1 MGGSNDFQTVGS
13 RKRKRCQR
21 VFDTKSNK
29 FKVDDYYEGGAD
41 EPPTAIEFNG
51 CLWHSFDECYSP
63 GTHSP
68 FSNNNMR
75 DLYLQQKQKEY
86 LLSKSGCIVESI
98 WECEWKRMRKEDD
111 VKRVLYELRAEGVIV
126 TSGEDE
132 EIGCY
137 SSGIVP
143 RDALYGGRTGNTSI
157 YQSVK
162 KKRFGSR
169 IRYYDIK
176 SLSPDVMRNGEYPV
190 GFPEVKR
197 RDFDYS
203 ENAYFGLMKVKMIP
217 PKKLFHPVLPYRV
230 KRKNETK
237 IIISVVSNMRRTK

>member
-1 MGGSNDFQTVGS
+1 MDG
-13 RKRKRCQR
+13 
-21 VFDTKSNK
+21 
-29 FKVDDYYEGGAD
+29 YYEGGAD

-51 CLWHSFDECYSP
+51 CLWHDCDECYSLD
-63 GTHSP
+63 THSP

-75 DLYLQQKQKEY
+75 DLYLQQKQKIY
-86 LLSKSGCIVESI
+86 ILSKSGCLVESI

-111 VKRVLYELRAEGVIV
+111 VKRVLGELHAEGVIA
-126 TSGEDE
+126 TSGDHN
-132 EIGCY
+132 EIGCGGCG

-169 IRYYDIK
+169 IRYYDLQ
-176 SLSPDVMRNGEYPV
+176 SLYPDVMRNGEYPV
-190 GFPEVKR
+190 GFPEVKL

-217 PKKLFHPVLPYRV
+217 PKKLFHPVLP
-230 KRKNETK
+230 
-237 IIISVVSNMRRTK
+237 

>member
-1 MGGSNDFQTVGS
+1 M
-13 RKRKRCQR
+13 
-21 VFDTKSNK
+21 
-29 FKVDDYYEGGAD
+29 
-41 EPPTAIEFNG
+41 
-51 CLWHSFDECYSP
+51 L
-63 GTHSP
+63 
-68 FSNNNMR
+68 

-111 VKRVLYELRAEGVIV
+111 VKRVLDELRAEGVIV
-126 TSGEDE
+126 TTRDK
-132 EIGCY
+132 IGCG

-143 RDALYGGRTGNTSI
+143 RYALYSGRTGNTSI

-176 SLSPDVMRNGEYPV
+176 SLYPDVMRNGEYPV
-190 GFPEVKR
+190 GFPKIKR

-203 ENAYFGLMKVKMIP
+203 EGCLLRVDESQNDTTKETISPGVALSGE
-217 PKKLFHPVLPYRV
+217 KK
-230 KRKNETK
+230 K
-237 IIISVVSNMRRTK
+237 